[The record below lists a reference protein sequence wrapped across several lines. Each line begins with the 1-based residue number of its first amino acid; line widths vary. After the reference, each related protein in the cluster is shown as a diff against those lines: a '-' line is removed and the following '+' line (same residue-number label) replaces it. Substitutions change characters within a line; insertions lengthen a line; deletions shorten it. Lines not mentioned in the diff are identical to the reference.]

1 MLVAGTEFK
10 IYDLDHK
17 KYVEQ
22 VTTYPTVT
30 VHKSFFTD
38 SQGYLILPKN
48 LEIGHYRIEEVTAPD
63 GYVVNKNYV
72 EITVDSDTAYEVDG
86 VSGDVIIE
94 VSYEDQPV
102 KGNLI
107 VYKKGEMLSGFEND
121 FIYKEQYLSGAELKY
136 VRRGYLHSGSSER
149 CRWEPYRTLC
159 KGYACDN
166 DHNGRGWKSC
176 SKGSAA
182 WKILCSG
189 NKGTGRIC
197 IKSGAS
203 KGCINLSGSGYTD
216 R

>member
-1 MLVAGTEFK
+1 MEGTVGQRIFRKVKDHQKKDDETKKPVLVAGTEFK

-107 VYKKGEMLSGFEND
+107 VYKKGEMISGFEKD
-121 FIYKEQYLSGAELKY
+121 FIYKEQYLSGRNLKY
-136 VRRGYLHSGSSER
+136 VRQRI
-149 CRWEPYRTLC
+149 
-159 KGYACDN
+159 
-166 DHNGRGWKSC
+166 
-176 SKGSAA
+176 SA
-182 WKILCSG
+182 L
-189 NKGTGRIC
+189 RI
-197 IKSGAS
+197 IRKMQMETVSYFMQR
-203 KGCINLSGSGYTD
+203 IRL
-216 R
+216 

>member
-1 MLVAGTEFK
+1 MKTENMYYNQQKRSEVKEEARRLRRKFLRYQQAEIVYSLSHK
-10 IYDLDHK
+10 KLMELANDHK

-107 VYKKGEMLSGFEND
+107 VY
-121 FIYKEQYLSGAELKY
+121 A
-136 VRRGYLHSGSSER
+136 H
-149 CRWEPYRTLC
+149 
-159 KGYACDN
+159 
-166 DHNGRGWKSC
+166 
-176 SKGSAA
+176 
-182 WKILCSG
+182 
-189 NKGTGRIC
+189 
-197 IKSGAS
+197 
-203 KGCINLSGSGYTD
+203 
-216 R
+216 

>member
-38 SQGYLILPKN
+38 SQGYLILPKH

-107 VYKKGEMLSGFEND
+107 VYKKGEMLSGFEKD
-121 FIYKEQYLSGAELKY
+121 FIYKEQYLSGAEFE
-136 VRRGYLHSGSSER
+136 VRAAEGYLYAGSSER
-149 CRWEPYRTLC
+149 CRWKPYRTLC
-159 KGYACDN
+159 K
-166 DHNGRGWKSC
+166 
-176 SKGSAA
+176 
-182 WKILCSG
+182 
-189 NKGTGRIC
+189 RIRSWQRSQRERAE
-197 IKSGAS
+197 K
-203 KGCINLSGSGYTD
+203 